1 METYETILV
10 CEVYYERK
18 ILNVVAQLINRY
30 GLKKFT
36 VDEVATT
43 LRISKKTIY
52 QYFSGKDEMIHE
64 YFVAN
69 LESDKQN
76 MDKAMQEANGFR
88 NKLYALVYTNRCYRL
103 SIFVM
108 GEAKQFY
115 PEEWAEI
122 ESLRKYK
129 LAALNELLKYAKK
142 DGIIK
147 DDVHFG
153 ILTAM
158 LERSSDIILDTDFL
172 LENKLHVAQAID
184 AALDII
190 LYGIEKENKDDK

>member
-1 METYETILV
+1 MKD
-10 CEVYYERK
+10 K
-18 ILNVVAQLINRY
+18 ILATVAQLINRY

-69 LESDKQN
+69 LESEKQN
-76 MDKAMQEANGFR
+76 MDRAMREAEGFR
-88 NKLYALVYTNRCYRL
+88 NKLYALVHTNRCYGL
-103 SIFVM
+103 PISVM

-115 PEEWAEI
+115 PEEWAEV
-122 ESLRKYK
+122 EALRAYK
-129 LAALNELLKYAKK
+129 LNALGELLKYAKR
-142 DGIIK
+142 DGILK
-147 DDVHFG
+147 DDIHFG

-190 LYGIEKENKDDK
+190 LYGIEKENENDN

>member
-1 METYETILV
+1 M
-10 CEVYYERK
+10 RDK
-18 ILNVVAQLINRY
+18 ILAAVAQLINRY

-36 VDEVATT
+36 VDEVAAA
-43 LRISKKTIY
+43 LHISKKTIY

-76 MDKAMQEANGFR
+76 MDQAMREAEGFR
-88 NKLYALVYTNRCYRL
+88 NKLYALVHTHRCYGL
-103 SIFVM
+103 PVSVM

-115 PEEWAEI
+115 PAEWAEI
-122 ESLRKYK
+122 EALREYK
-129 LAALNELLKYAKK
+129 LNALNELLRCAQQ
-142 DGIIK
+142 DGILK
-147 DDVHFG
+147 DTIHFG

-190 LYGIEKENKDDK
+190 LYGIEKENEDDNGF

>member
-1 METYETILV
+1 MKE
-10 CEVYYERK
+10 K

-36 VDEVATT
+36 VDEVAAT
-43 LRISKKTIY
+43 LHISKKTIY
-52 QYFSGKDEMIHE
+52 QYFSGKDDLIHE

-69 LESDKQN
+69 LESDKQSMN
-76 MDKAMQEANGFR
+76 KVMQEANGFR
-88 NKLYALVYTNRCYRL
+88 NKLYALVHTNRCYGL
-103 SIFVM
+103 PIFVM
-108 GEAKQFY
+108 DKAKQFY
-115 PEEWAEI
+115 PKEWAEI
-122 ESLRKYK
+122 EALRNYK
-129 LAALNELLKYAKK
+129 LATLNELLICAKK

-172 LENKLHVAQAID
+172 MENKLHVAQAID
-184 AALDII
+184 AVLDII
-190 LYGIEKENKDDK
+190 LYGIEKGNQDDK

>member
-1 METYETILV
+1 MRE
-10 CEVYYERK
+10 K
-18 ILNVVAQLINRY
+18 ILTTVAQLINRY
-30 GLKKFT
+30 GLRKFT
-36 VDEVATT
+36 VDEVATI

-76 MDKAMQEANGFR
+76 MDKAISESEGFR
-88 NKLYALVYTNRCYRL
+88 NKLYALVHTNRCYGL
-103 SIFVM
+103 PISVM
-108 GEAKQFY
+108 AEAKQFY
-115 PEEWAEI
+115 PEEWAGI
-122 ESLRKYK
+122 EALRKYK
-129 LAALNELLKYAKK
+129 LDALNELLKCAEEE
-142 DGIIK
+142 GILK
-147 DDVHFG
+147 SNVHFG

-184 AALDII
+184 AVLDII
-190 LYGIEKENKDDK
+190 LYGIEKEDKDDN

>member
-1 METYETILV
+1 MKE
-10 CEVYYERK
+10 K

-36 VDEVATT
+36 VDEVAAT
-43 LRISKKTIY
+43 LHISKKTIY
-52 QYFSGKDEMIHE
+52 QYFSGKDDLIHE

-69 LESDKQN
+69 LESDKQSMN
-76 MDKAMQEANGFR
+76 KVMQEANGFR
-88 NKLYALVYTNRCYRL
+88 NKLYALVHTNRCYGL
-103 SIFVM
+103 PIFVM

-115 PEEWAEI
+115 PKEWAEI
-122 ESLRKYK
+122 EALRNYK
-129 LAALNELLKYAKK
+129 LATLNELLICAKK

-172 LENKLHVAQAID
+172 MENKLHVAQAID
-184 AALDII
+184 AVLDII
-190 LYGIEKENKDDK
+190 LYGIEKGNQDDK

>member
-1 METYETILV
+1 MRE
-10 CEVYYERK
+10 K

-88 NKLYALVYTNRCYRL
+88 NKLYALVHTNRCYGL
-103 SIFVM
+103 PIFVM

-129 LAALNELLKYAKK
+129 LAALNELLKCAKK
-142 DGIIK
+142 DGVIK

-190 LYGIEKENKDDK
+190 IYGIEKENKDDK

>member
-1 METYETILV
+1 MRE
-10 CEVYYERK
+10 K
-18 ILNVVAQLINRY
+18 ILTTVAQLINRY
-30 GLKKFT
+30 GLRKFT

-76 MDKAMQEANGFR
+76 MDKAISESEGFR
-88 NKLYALVYTNRCYRL
+88 NKLYALVHTNRCYGL
-103 SIFVM
+103 PISVM
-108 GEAKQFY
+108 AEAKQFY
-115 PEEWAEI
+115 PEEWAGI
-122 ESLRKYK
+122 EALRKYK
-129 LAALNELLKYAKK
+129 LDALNELLKCAEEE
-142 DGIIK
+142 GILK
-147 DDVHFG
+147 SNVHFG

-184 AALDII
+184 AVLDII
-190 LYGIEKENKDDK
+190 LYGIEKEDKDDN

>member
-1 METYETILV
+1 MKE
-10 CEVYYERK
+10 K

-36 VDEVATT
+36 VDEVAAT
-43 LRISKKTIY
+43 LHISKKTIY
-52 QYFSGKDEMIHE
+52 QYFSGKDDLIHE

-69 LESDKQN
+69 LESDKQSMN
-76 MDKAMQEANGFR
+76 KVMQEANGFG
-88 NKLYALVYTNRCYRL
+88 NKLYALVHTNRCYGL
-103 SIFVM
+103 PIFVM

-115 PEEWAEI
+115 PKEWAEI
-122 ESLRKYK
+122 EALRNYK
-129 LAALNELLKYAKK
+129 LATLNELLICAKK

-172 LENKLHVAQAID
+172 MENKLHVAQAID
-184 AALDII
+184 AVLDII
-190 LYGIEKENKDDK
+190 LYGIEKGNQDDK

>member
-1 METYETILV
+1 MKD
-10 CEVYYERK
+10 K
-18 ILNVVAQLINRY
+18 ILATVAQLINRY

-69 LESDKQN
+69 LESEKQN
-76 MDKAMQEANGFR
+76 MDRAMREAEGFR
-88 NKLYALVYTNRCYRL
+88 NKLYALVHTNRCYGL
-103 SIFVM
+103 PISVM

-115 PEEWAEI
+115 PEEWAEV
-122 ESLRKYK
+122 EALRAYK
-129 LAALNELLKYAKK
+129 LSALGELLKYAKR
-142 DGIIK
+142 DGILK
-147 DDVHFG
+147 DNIHFG

-190 LYGIEKENKDDK
+190 LYGIEKENENDN

>member
-1 METYETILV
+1 MRE
-10 CEVYYERK
+10 K

-64 YFVAN
+64 YFLAN

-76 MDKAMQEANGFR
+76 MNKAMQEA
-88 NKLYALVYTNRCYRL
+88 
-103 SIFVM
+103 
-108 GEAKQFY
+108 Y

-122 ESLRKYK
+122 ESLRRYK
-129 LAALNELLKYAKK
+129 LAALNELLKCSKK

-147 DDVHFG
+147 DDMHFG
-153 ILTAM
+153 IFTDM

-172 LENKLHVAQAID
+172 LEHKLHVAQAID

-190 LYGIEKENKDDK
+190 LYGIEKENTDDK

>member
-1 METYETILV
+1 MKE
-10 CEVYYERK
+10 K
-18 ILNVVAQLINRY
+18 ILAAVAQLINRY

-36 VDEVATT
+36 VDEVAAT

-76 MDKAMQEANGFR
+76 MDKAMSEAEGFR
-88 NKLYALVYTNRCYRL
+88 NKLYALVHTNRCYGL
-103 SIFVM
+103 PIPVM

-115 PEEWAEI
+115 PEEWAEVKA
-122 ESLRKYK
+122 LREYK
-129 LAALNELLKYAKK
+129 LSALNELLKYAKQ
-142 DGIIK
+142 DGILK
-147 DDVHFG
+147 DNVHFG
-153 ILTAM
+153 ILAAM

-184 AALDII
+184 AVLDII
-190 LYGIEKENKDDK
+190 LYGIEKENENDN

>member
-1 METYETILV
+1 MRE
-10 CEVYYERK
+10 K

-64 YFVAN
+64 YFLAN

-76 MDKAMQEANGFR
+76 MNKAMQEA
-88 NKLYALVYTNRCYRL
+88 
-103 SIFVM
+103 
-108 GEAKQFY
+108 Y

-129 LAALNELLKYAKK
+129 LAASKELLKFAKK
-142 DGIIK
+142 T
-147 DDVHFG
+147 V
-153 ILTAM
+153 
-158 LERSSDIILDTDFL
+158 S
-172 LENKLHVAQAID
+172 
-184 AALDII
+184 
-190 LYGIEKENKDDK
+190 

>member
-1 METYETILV
+1 MKD
-10 CEVYYERK
+10 K
-18 ILNVVAQLINRY
+18 ILATVAQLINRY

-69 LESDKQN
+69 LESEKQN
-76 MDKAMQEANGFR
+76 MDRAMREAEGFR
-88 NKLYALVYTNRCYRL
+88 NKLYALVHTNRCYGL
-103 SIFVM
+103 PISVM

-115 PEEWAEI
+115 PEEWAEV
-122 ESLRKYK
+122 EALRAYK
-129 LAALNELLKYAKK
+129 LNALGELLKYAKR
-142 DGIIK
+142 DGILK
-147 DDVHFG
+147 DNIHFG

-190 LYGIEKENKDDK
+190 LYGIEKENENDN

>member
-1 METYETILV
+1 
-10 CEVYYERK
+10 
-18 ILNVVAQLINRY
+18 
-30 GLKKFT
+30 
-36 VDEVATT
+36 
-43 LRISKKTIY
+43 
-52 QYFSGKDEMIHE
+52 MIHE

-76 MDKAMQEANGFR
+76 MDKAMSEAEGFR
-88 NKLYALVYTNRCYRL
+88 NKLYALVHTNRCYGL
-103 SIFVM
+103 PIFVM

-122 ESLRKYK
+122 EALRKYK
-129 LAALNELLKYAKK
+129 LDALNELLKCAKK
-142 DGIIK
+142 EGILK
-147 DDVHFG
+147 SNVHFG

-190 LYGIEKENKDDK
+190 LYGIEKENKDDN

>member
-1 METYETILV
+1 MRDRILSA
-10 CEVYYERK
+10 
-18 ILNVVAQLINRY
+18 VAQLINRY

-43 LRISKKTIY
+43 LHISKKTIY

-64 YFVAN
+64 YFIAN

-76 MDKAMQEANGFR
+76 MDKAMNEAEGFR
-88 NKLYALVYTNRCYRL
+88 NKLYALVHTERRYGL
-103 SIFVM
+103 PIFVM
-108 GEAKQFY
+108 SEAKQFY
-115 PEEWAEI
+115 PEEWGEI
-122 ESLRKYK
+122 KALRKYK
-129 LAALNELLKYAKK
+129 LDALNELLNSAKK
-142 DGIIK
+142 EGILK
-147 DDVHFG
+147 NNVHFG

-172 LENKLHVAQAID
+172 LANKLHVAQAID

-190 LYGIEKENKDDK
+190 LYGIEKENEDDK

>member
-1 METYETILV
+1 MRE
-10 CEVYYERK
+10 K

-88 NKLYALVYTNRCYRL
+88 NKLYALVHTNHCYGL
-103 SIFVM
+103 PIFVM

-129 LAALNELLKYAKK
+129 LAALNELLKCTKK

-172 LENKLHVAQAID
+172 LKNKLHVAQAID
-184 AALDII
+184 AVLDII

>member
-1 METYETILV
+1 MRE
-10 CEVYYERK
+10 K

-64 YFVAN
+64 YFLAN

-76 MDKAMQEANGFR
+76 MNKAMQEA
-88 NKLYALVYTNRCYRL
+88 
-103 SIFVM
+103 
-108 GEAKQFY
+108 Y
-115 PEEWAEI
+115 PEEWAAV
-122 ESLRKYK
+122 ESLRRYK
-129 LAALNELLKYAKK
+129 LAALNELLKCSKK

-147 DDVHFG
+147 DDMHFG
-153 ILTAM
+153 IFTDM

-172 LENKLHVAQAID
+172 LEHKLRVAQAID
-184 AALDII
+184 AALDIV
-190 LYGIEKENKDDK
+190 LYGIEKENTGDK

>member
-1 METYETILV
+1 MKE
-10 CEVYYERK
+10 K
-18 ILNVVAQLINRY
+18 ILTTVAQLINRY
-30 GLKKFT
+30 GLRKFT

-76 MDKAMQEANGFR
+76 MDKAISESEGFR
-88 NKLYALVYTNRCYRL
+88 NKLYALVHTNRCYGL
-103 SIFVM
+103 PISVM

-115 PEEWAEI
+115 PEEWAGI
-122 ESLRKYK
+122 EALRKYK
-129 LAALNELLKYAKK
+129 LDALNELLKCAEEE
-142 DGIIK
+142 GILK
-147 DDVHFG
+147 SNVHFG

-184 AALDII
+184 AVLDII
-190 LYGIEKENKDDK
+190 LYGIEKEDKDDN

>member
-1 METYETILV
+1 MRE
-10 CEVYYERK
+10 K

-76 MDKAMQEANGFR
+76 MDKAMQEASGFR
-88 NKLYALVYTNRCYRL
+88 NKLYALVHTNRCYGL
-103 SIFVM
+103 PIFVM

-129 LAALNELLKYAKK
+129 
-142 DGIIK
+142 
-147 DDVHFG
+147 
-153 ILTAM
+153 
-158 LERSSDIILDTDFL
+158 
-172 LENKLHVAQAID
+172 
-184 AALDII
+184 
-190 LYGIEKENKDDK
+190 